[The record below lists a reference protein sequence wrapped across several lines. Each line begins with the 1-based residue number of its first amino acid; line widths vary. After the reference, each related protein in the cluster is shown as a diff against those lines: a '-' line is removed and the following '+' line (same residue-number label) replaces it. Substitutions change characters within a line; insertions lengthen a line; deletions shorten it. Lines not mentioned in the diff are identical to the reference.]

1 MLSPVLFD
9 LLDLTRE
16 RGGLVILVFARAS
29 GCFALLPFF
38 PKGLLPQQVR
48 FALPIAMLPLL
59 VIGAGPGAWT
69 SPPLSWALLAP
80 LAVEFFVGIAV
91 SLPVCIL
98 FWAARAAGEMVDIQ
112 TGANNQEL
120 YAAMTGGN
128 DGPAAQLF
136 VQLALLGFL
145 AAGGLQ
151 ELLAALWASYGAVPP
166 GGAGAVNT
174 ALLPELAGR
183 LITLVSTLALKVC
196 MPLVAAFLMIEL
208 TFAMAARKMKELPL
222 QAITAAVKSLL
233 LPLALIFV
241 LQLFPEYLR
250 PVPLLGVDL
259 TSLFK
264 APAPR

>member
-1 MLSPVLFD
+1 MLSPEWFE
-9 LLDLTRE
+9 LLDLIRE
-16 RGGLVILVFARAS
+16 RGGLVLLIFARGV

-48 FALPIAMLPLL
+48 FALPIAMMPLL
-59 VIGAGPGAWT
+59 VIGAGSASW
-69 SPPLSWALLAP
+69 SYPPLSWELLP
-80 LAVEFFVGIAV
+80 RLAVEFFIGIAV
-91 SLPVCIL
+91 GLPACIV
-98 FWAARAAGEMVDIQ
+98 FWAARSAGEMVDIQ

-166 GGAGAVNT
+166 GGTGVVNT
-174 ALLPELAGR
+174 GLLPELAGR
-183 LITLVSTLALKVC
+183 LISLVTTLALQVC
-196 MPLVAAFLMIEL
+196 MPLLAAFLMIEF

-241 LQLFPEYLR
+241 LRLFPDYLR

-259 TSLFK
+259 PLLFT
-264 APAPR
+264 APATR